1 MVIKNDSFAG
11 VAHEPRSGGLLK
23 FHELCHF
30 FKKIG
35 QEIPRKEQE
44 IPRKWQE
51 ITGRPFWGR
60 CK

>member
-1 MVIKNDSFAG
+1 MIVLQGWPMNR
-11 VAHEPRSGGLLK
+11 VQGGLLK

>member
-1 MVIKNDSFAG
+1 MNRVQ
-11 VAHEPRSGGLLK
+11 GGLLK